1 MITDIRLAGQQLAAP
16 RFDTPKKLISWMG
29 AIQAQDY
36 AMARWAVGIRLKSAT
51 ARSVG
56 EAFSR
61 GEILRTHVMRPTW
74 HLVAAEDIR
83 WMLKLS
89 ARRIRSANES
99 LAKGRQLELTE
110 QLHYRCDRLLEKM
123 LGGNRNLTKQQ
134 IGEELN
140 RQGIAAD
147 TPRLTRLL
155 MRAETEA
162 VVCGATVQRRQANL
176 RPARG
181 TRPARP
187 GAASGRSP
195 GKAGY
200 RLFQKPLT
208 GQSAGFRLV
217 VGTVRHRSPAFG
229 RPHRKIADRRT
240 FRTAGSCSRHE
251 SCRAAETSGVPL
263 YLLPAYDEVPDRLQR
278 PYGRPAS
285 GAPRQGLHE
294 LRYFLSGHPVRRP
307 DRRKLETPGTAG
319 RLLRRNFVFRNGYR
333 RRPGHPGGGR
343 KPIPGILPRRL
354 IFLPRK

>member
-16 RFDTPKKLISWMG
+16 RFDTPKKLVSWMG

-56 EAFSR
+56 ETFSR

-123 LGGNRNLTKQQ
+123 LEGNRNLTKQQ

-162 VVCGATVQRRQANL
+162 VVCSGPFSGGKQTYALLEERVPPVPELHPDEALAKLATAYFRSHS
-176 RPARG
+176 PASMQDFVWWSG
-181 TRPARP
+181 LSVTEARHSV
-187 GAASGRSP
+187 GLIGRSLTAERF
-195 GKAGY
+195 GQ
-200 RLFQKPLT
+200 RELF
-208 GQSAGFRLV
+208 V
-217 VGTVRHRSPAFG
+217 
-229 RPHRKIADRRT
+229 
-240 FRTAGSCSRHE
+240 HE

-263 YLLPAYDEVPDRLQR
+263 YLLPAY
-278 PYGRPAS
+278 Y
-285 GAPRQGLHE
+285 
-294 LRYFLSGHPVRRP
+294 
-307 DRRKLETPGTAG
+307 
-319 RLLRRNFVFRNGYR
+319 
-333 RRPGHPGGGR
+333 
-343 KPIPGILPRRL
+343 
-354 IFLPRK
+354 

>member
-123 LGGNRNLTKQQ
+123 LEGNRNLTKQQ

-140 RQGIAAD
+140 RQGIAAGKQ
-147 TPRLTRLL
+147 TYALL
-155 MRAETEA
+155 EERVPPVPELHPDEALAKLATAYFRSHSPASLQDFVWWSGLSVTEA
-162 VVCGATVQRRQANL
+162 RHSVGL
-176 RPARG
+176 I
-181 TRPARP
+181 
-187 GAASGRSP
+187 GRSLTAERF
-195 GKAGY
+195 GQ
-200 RLFQKPLT
+200 RELF
-208 GQSAGFRLV
+208 V
-217 VGTVRHRSPAFG
+217 
-229 RPHRKIADRRT
+229 
-240 FRTAGSCSRHE
+240 HE

-263 YLLPAYDEVPDRLQR
+263 YLLPAYDEYLIGYKDRTDVLR
-278 PYGRPAS
+278 PEHRARAFTNYVIFYRDFVYGGGIAANWKRPARRDDS
-285 GAPRQGLHE
+285 CVETSFFETDTAVDRDILE
-294 LRYFLSGHPVRRP
+294 EAVNRYRAF
-307 DRRKLETPGTAG
+307 
-319 RLLRRNFVFRNGYR
+319 YR
-333 RRPGHPGGGR
+333 AV
-343 KPIPGILPRRL
+343 
-354 IFLPRK
+354 

>member
-1 MITDIRLAGQQLAAP
+1 MDGSHSGSGLRHGPLGRRHTAEIGDGTIGRGSLLSGRNLAYACDAADLASGRRGRHPLDAETLRPAHPVGQRIAGKRPATGAYGTIALPVRPAARKNAGGQQNPHPTTDRGGTEPAGDRRRHAAADP
-16 RFDTPKKLISWMG
+16 PAD
-29 AIQAQDY
+29 
-36 AMARWAVGIRLKSAT
+36 
-51 ARSVG
+51 
-56 EAFSR
+56 
-61 GEILRTHVMRPTW
+61 
-74 HLVAAEDIR
+74 
-83 WMLKLS
+83 
-89 ARRIRSANES
+89 ARRNRS
-99 LAKGRQLELTE
+99 GRMQ
-110 QLHYRCDRLLEKM
+110 R
-123 LGGNRNLTKQQ
+123 
-134 IGEELN
+134 
-140 RQGIAAD
+140 
-147 TPRLTRLL
+147 
-155 MRAETEA
+155 
-162 VVCGATVQRRQANL
+162 TVQRRQANL

-208 GQSAGFRLV
+208 GQYAGFRLV

-240 FRTAGSCSRHE
+240 FRTAGTI
-251 SCRAAETSGVPL
+251 RARILPCGGDLRRPAVPAARL
-263 YLLPAYDEVPDRLQR
+263 RRVPDRLQR

-333 RRPGHPGGGR
+333 AFYRAV
-343 KPIPGILPRRL
+343 
-354 IFLPRK
+354 